1 MKKILLSFMVFL
13 SVSAG
18 AQNVAG
24 YWYGT
29 ANPEFGG
36 GNNYLIEIILNQ
48 NKTSVNGI
56 MNCYFKNTFRSFKV
70 SGSFNSLT
78 REVSLFNI
86 AIPYAGSANNLEV
99 DCMMDF
105 NGRFLAAVA
114 GSSLTGKFT
123 GREGYKYTCPE
134 IAFDL
139 RLNKDAGNQD
149 SIMLALQNFKETYQ
163 VWSPTAT
170 DTLVSAVVQQRTI
183 QNFVVNKEFKERDI
197 EIQQEIEVSAD
208 SILVDFYDNG
218 EVDGDSISV
227 FFNGQLYGANLRLST
242 KAIHMN
248 IKLDT
253 TLEVNTLAMFANNL
267 GTIPPNTALML
278 VYDGKKRYEVRIMS
292 NLEKSGAIRIR
303 RKKP

>member
-1 MKKILLSFMVFL
+1 MKNILFSFLVCL

-18 AQNVAG
+18 AQN
-24 YWYGT
+24 GT
-29 ANPEFGG
+29 ANPEIGG

-70 SGSFNSLT
+70 NGSFNSLT
-78 REVSLFNI
+78 RELALFNI

-105 NGRFLAAVA
+105 NGRLLAAVA

-134 IAFDL
+134 IIFDL

-149 SIMLALQNFKETYQ
+149 SILVALQNFKETYQ

-170 DTLVSAVVQQRTI
+170 DTLVSAVVQQRSI
-183 QNFVVNKEFKERDI
+183 QNLVVNREFKEREI
-197 EIQQEIEVSAD
+197 EIQQEIEVSSD

-292 NLEKSGAIRIR
+292 NLSKSGAIRIR
-303 RKKP
+303 RKAQ

>member
-1 MKKILLSFMVFL
+1 MKNILLSFMVFL
-13 SVSAG
+13 SVSTG

-78 REVSLFNI
+78 REVSLFDL

-105 NGRFLAAVA
+105 NGRLLAAVA

-183 QNFVVNKEFKERDI
+183 QNLVVNKEFKERDI